1 MRAGPPTKVTPLRI
15 QTERRPR
22 RFRCVGLVDHLL
34 GLVDLSLAASY
45 GAKAR
50 CVRRDF
56 RPSALR
62 FGVPAGKMND
72 LLKPALFRIL
82 CDYDLNISHTSR
94 WQRFRPPYT
103 SIIPHEQ
110 ASGPFDPKALPTI
123 SGAPYR
129 IDTSH
134 LLSSQLWLI
143 DKSRARTKCMKHKH
157 QY

>member
-1 MRAGPPTKVTPLRI
+1 M
-15 QTERRPR
+15 
-22 RFRCVGLVDHLL
+22 GLVDHLL

-82 CDYDLNISHTSR
+82 CDCDLNI
-94 WQRFRPPYT
+94 
-103 SIIPHEQ
+103 PHIY
-110 ASGPFDPKALPTI
+110 FALAAFSSFI
-123 SGAPYR
+123 
-129 IDTSH
+129 H
-134 LLSSQLWLI
+134 LYNPS
-143 DKSRARTKCMKHKH
+143 
-157 QY
+157 